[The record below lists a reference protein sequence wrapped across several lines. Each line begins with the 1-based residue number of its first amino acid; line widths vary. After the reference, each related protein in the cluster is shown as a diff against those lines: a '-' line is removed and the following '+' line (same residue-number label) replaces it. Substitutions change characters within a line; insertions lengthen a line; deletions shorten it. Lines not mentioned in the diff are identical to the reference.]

1 MLATAI
7 ADHRADVSKPSNAE
21 KDVAM
26 AGTIEQKLTE
36 LGETLPAPPAAV
48 GFYVPVLKTGQ
59 LVMTSGQLP
68 TIGKELP
75 FCGKVGKDITPE
87 DAVSAARIACLNAL
101 AQIKSAI
108 GSLDDVRRVVRV
120 EGFVQSADG
129 FTGQPHVLNGASELL
144 VQLFG
149 EAGKHTRFAVGVN
162 ELPLNAAVEV
172 AVWVEV

>member
-1 MLATAI
+1 M
-7 ADHRADVSKPSNAE
+7 
-21 KDVAM
+21 
-26 AGTIEQKLTE
+26 
-36 LGETLPAPPAAV
+36 
-48 GFYVPVLKTGQ
+48 
-59 LVMTSGQLP
+59 
-68 TIGKELP
+68 
-75 FCGKVGKDITPE
+75 GKDITPE

-120 EGFVQSADG
+120 EGFVQSAEG